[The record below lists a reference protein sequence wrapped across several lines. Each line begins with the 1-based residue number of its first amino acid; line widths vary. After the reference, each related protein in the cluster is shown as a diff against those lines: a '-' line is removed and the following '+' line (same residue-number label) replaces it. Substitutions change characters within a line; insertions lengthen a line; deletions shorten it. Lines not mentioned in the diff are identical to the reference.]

1 MKKKGR
7 RRRKEEEEED
17 EKGDKSPL
25 DVFAKFATGSIY
37 IARQGNG
44 PMLFLR
50 GRPGY
55 IGHGNLSAMIH
66 GRWDSSRP
74 ASAMIHG

>member
-17 EKGDKSPL
+17 EKVDEPPL
-25 DVFAKFATGSIY
+25 DVFAKFDTGSIY
-37 IARQGNG
+37 SSPRHKPCNG
-44 PMLFLR
+44 PMLFIR

-55 IGHGNLSAMIH
+55 IGHGNLSAMIR
-66 GRWDSSRP
+66 G
-74 ASAMIHG
+74 